1 GVWRG
6 GQPTTEGWRH
16 LKSLGVKWD
25 VKLNPERQSSDAEA
39 EAHGIQII
47 YLPISWVHEILA
59 KPARMTLAAAVSA
72 LTRTNTFVHCEHGE
86 DRTGLV
92 VGAYRVMIEHWTKHA
107 AYQEMKAHG
116 FHPLLLGLYRSWQQ
130 DVEEPGPPAKASSQ
144 GPAPIEESSARGRS
158 SFFWPWGR
166 DDLVALARPQ

>member
-1 GVWRG
+1 MKSSLAIAVAWLAMAGGPWESTGWSATDPAPHGIPKFSQVAPGVWRG
-6 GQPTTEGWRH
+6 GQPTAEGWRY

-39 EAHGIQII
+39 EAHGIEII
-47 YLPISWVHEILA
+47 YLPISWVHQILA
-59 KPARMTLAAAVSA
+59 KPARTTLAAAVSA

-116 FHPLLLGLYRSWQQ
+116 FHPLLLGL
-130 DVEEPGPPAKASSQ
+130 
-144 GPAPIEESSARGRS
+144 
-158 SFFWPWGR
+158 
-166 DDLVALARPQ
+166 